1 MYATSDR
8 TRNSRFLLVQRNYT
22 HGKVTTPKSGEV
34 RRVDMSREL
43 TRTLADLRIDR
54 QLEVSSNKWPSIPE
68 WVFCNEVGG
77 LLDGDN
83 LRHRAFYTLLRV
95 SGLRKI
101 RFHDLCHTFAS
112 LLLQQGEGP
121 VYVKEQMGHS
131 SIAITVDLYGHL
143 IPGGNRQAVD
153 RLDEPVLP
161 RWDGIGSASPAQPG
175 SYVGVEDSTN
185 SLNSWCARQELNLR
199 PTGSKPGA
207 LSN

>member
-1 MYATSDR
+1 
-8 TRNSRFLLVQRNYT
+8 
-22 HGKVTTPKSGEV
+22 
-34 RRVDMSREL
+34 MSREL
-43 TRTLADLRIDR
+43 TQTLADLHTER
-54 QLEVSSNKWPSIPE
+54 QLDERQLDASANGWSSIPE
-68 WVFCNEVGG
+68 WVFCSETGG

-83 LRHRAFYTLLRV
+83 LRHRVFYSLLNV

-101 RFHDLCHTFAS
+101 RFHDLRRTFAS
-112 LLLQQGEGP
+112 LLLQQGESP

-153 RLDEPVLP
+153 RLDEPVKP
-161 RWDGIGSASPAQPG
+161 RWDGDGSATFAQPKRPIG
-175 SYVGVEDSTN
+175 ARDSAN
-185 SLNSWCARQELNLR
+185 SLNLWCARQELNLR